1 MSKLPVWSFL
11 QPTSMSKLKLQILST
26 PFMVKIQISVSC
38 HVNEWKT
45 LGYSKVPVWSYL
57 FEVKGTAPPTGNK
70 PIFGKY

>member
-1 MSKLPVWSFL
+1 MSTLNL
-11 QPTSMSKLKLQILST
+11 QLLST

-38 HVNEWKT
+38 HVKEWKT
-45 LGYSKVPVWSYL
+45 LGYSQLPVWSYL